1 MMFYSNIIS
10 RKPICLMEKVAKYLF
25 DGGGGARKIWAS
37 NRGGVTKKNQIPIM
51 VHKKIHDSFKIS
63 GYSLG
68 FRSQMGYKCIVEKR
82 FFMTYIFS
90 KYISLRN
97 EQ

>member
-1 MMFYSNIIS
+1 MGVVGPGKFGP
-10 RKPICLMEKVAKYLF
+10 PIGEE
-25 DGGGGARKIWAS
+25 S
-37 NRGGVTKKNQIPIM
+37 QKNQIPIM